1 MDKKSSWIYKLIL
14 CVLFLVGHYGYS
26 YGKKGEVIDFKMSYF
41 LDSTNH
47 YAIDS
52 ITHFNNFILAKKD
65 PLDFGFTNAAIW
77 LAIDLEK
84 SKDDLLIT
92 IENCHLDSIDIY
104 FLSDNKL
111 IKKNRS
117 GDHLPFNT
125 RYLENSF
132 FNFLVEK
139 GTDKIFI
146 RVKTQGTTALPVK
159 LFSFQNY
166 YNYYQGYTR
175 YHWIYFGIVLLTIL
189 SNLLFYFWLKE
200 SIYLSY
206 VFCVLGI
213 GIVTAVDFEYT
224 FQFLW
229 PDTPSLN
236 HYNVGYYGFFIFTIL
251 FTDKLLHIKKNLPKI
266 YPVFIFFYFIAIS
279 IVILSIFKQY
289 NTAVKILLYTSP
301 LIPIFCLL
309 AGVLTYFKQRNH
321 VVKFY
326 LLGWTIYFI
335 FVFLYLIAILGF
347 IPLNTLTSNLLPIGS
362 SFEIIFL
369 NLAIL
374 SKIDTL
380 KKEKEKNLFEQ
391 NKMLEEKVLERT
403 AELHEKNNEILAQ
416 NEEMSSQQVELEVQ
430 RDTLATQNRIIEDH
444 NILLRGSKNSLEK
457 LIERRTDELKHT
469 NQELIDYN
477 HRLEQFAFVTAHNLR
492 GPVATLLG
500 LAQIYNR
507 EDITD
512 PINLSIL
519 DKSNKTTIK
528 LDEIIRDLVEIL
540 DLQKNSANLVQEVN
554 INTVLD
560 DVKILLSKEIEESKI
575 IIEHNFTLNT
585 SICGVSAYINNIFYN
600 LISNSLKY
608 RREHIKPI
616 LSIEYI
622 QGKDDITIHFKDNG
636 RGIDLE
642 KFSDKV
648 FHLYK
653 RFHLDKEGKG
663 LGLYIVKT
671 QVEIMKG
678 RIRLTSSPNKGC
690 CFSVVLPL
698 KKN

>member
-1 MDKKSSWIYKLIL
+1 MDKKTIWIYKFFI
-14 CVLFLVGHYGYS
+14 CVLLLIGYSNYS
-26 YGKKGEVIDFKMSYF
+26 YGKDAETVDCDISYF

-47 YAIDS
+47 YTIQNIIFS
-52 ITHFNNFILAKKD
+52 NNFTPSKKD
-65 PLDFGFTNAAIW
+65 PLDFGFTQSAIW
-77 LAIDLEK
+77 VAIDLK
-84 SKDDLLIT
+84 KNKDDLLIT
-92 IENCHLDSIDIY
+92 IENCHLDSIDIF

-111 IKKNRS
+111 IKKNQS
-117 GDHLPFNT
+117 GDHLPFNS

-146 RVKTQGTTALPVK
+146 KIKTQGTTAIPIK
-159 LFSFQNY
+159 LFSIQNY
-166 YNYYQGYTR
+166 YNYYQSYIR
-175 YHWIYFGIVLLTIL
+175 YHWVYFGIVILTIL

-229 PDTPSLN
+229 PN
-236 HYNVGYYGFFIFTIL
+236 HPVFNNYNIAYYGVFIFTIL
-251 FTDKLLHIKKNLPKI
+251 FTDKLLHTRKNLPKI
-266 YPVFIFFYFIAIS
+266 YPVFIFFYLLAAS
-279 IVILSIFKQY
+279 VVILSIFNQY
-289 NTAVKILLYTSP
+289 NIAVKLILYSSP
-301 LIPIFCLL
+301 LIPVFCLL
-309 AGVLTYFKQRNH
+309 AGVLTYLKHRDH

-326 LLGWTIYFI
+326 LLGWTIYFV
-335 FVFLYLIAILGF
+335 FMFLYLIAILGF
-347 IPLNTLTSNLLPIGS
+347 IPLNTLTSNLLPVGS

-374 SKIDTL
+374 SKINTL
-380 KKEKEKNLFEQ
+380 KQEKEKILSDQ
-391 NKMLEEKVLERT
+391 NRMLEEKVFERT
-403 AELHEKNNEILAQ
+403 VQLHEKNDEILTQ
-416 NEEMSSQQVELEVQ
+416 NEEMLSQQTELEAQ

-444 NILLRGSKNSLEK
+444 NILLKGSKDSLEK
-457 LIERRTDELKHT
+457 LIEKRTDELKHT

-512 PINLSIL
+512 PINLTIL
-519 DKSNKTTIK
+519 DKSNKTTMK
-528 LDEIIRDLVEIL
+528 LDEIIRDLVGIL

-554 INTVLD
+554 INIVLD
-560 DVKILLSKEIEESKI
+560 DVKILLSKEIEEARAV
-575 IIEHNFTLNT
+575 IEHNFAANT
-585 SICGVSAYINNIFYN
+585 TINGVSAYINNIFYN
-600 LISNSLKY
+600 LISNSIKY
-608 RREHIKPI
+608 RRERIVPR
-616 LSIEYI
+616 LSIECI
-622 QGKDDITIHFKDNG
+622 QDIDHITIHFKDNG

-642 KFSDKV
+642 KHGDKI

-653 RFHLDKEGKG
+653 RFHLDMEGKG
-663 LGLYIVKT
+663 LG
-671 QVEIMKG
+671 
-678 RIRLTSSPNKGC
+678 
-690 CFSVVLPL
+690 
-698 KKN
+698 